1 MTTRPPFLAIF
12 SFAAVLAA
20 PAVAQ
25 DIKPG
30 LYQVTSKMSGDNK
43 VTEMM
48 TQQKDALA
56 KMTPQQ
62 RQQMADMPR
71 QMAKM
76 MEGMSPEQR
85 AKMKEMMG
93 DKAELLES
101 MQSMQMTFNADGSS
115 SMKMCVTKQMID
127 QRDLTGQHG
136 DCKHNNGKMT
146 GGVMKIAYTCTTP
159 PSKGEGE
166 LRMTGPN
173 SFITNMK
180 MVSTDPANKQTM
192 ELASTSTWLGSS
204 CGSVK
209 PIDPKTFKK

>member
-1 MTTRPPFLAIF
+1 MKTRLSALALLLLVT
-12 SFAAVLAA
+12 AMAT
-20 PAVAQ
+20 PALAQ
-25 DIKPG
+25 DFKPG

-93 DKAELLES
+93 DKCCVPRSHRTLSRILIEQIRKDGTRFPTLL
-101 MQSMQMTFNADGSS
+101 
-115 SMKMCVTKQMID
+115 
-127 QRDLTGQHG
+127 L
-136 DCKHNNGKMT
+136 
-146 GGVMKIAYTCTTP
+146 
-159 PSKGEGE
+159 
-166 LRMTGPN
+166 
-173 SFITNMK
+173 
-180 MVSTDPANKQTM
+180 
-192 ELASTSTWLGSS
+192 
-204 CGSVK
+204 
-209 PIDPKTFKK
+209 